1 MLEGMYGSTRSNL
14 TPLLLLGTGI
24 ALFPLDGVTETRR
37 SMCLFEWKWFLS
49 LLICFL
55 FDIIFHFIA
64 PKILRPRQQ
73 HHQGWHVQT
82 TNKKTG
88 QRQNLPLSPFSVWYF
103 SFLFCFFLFII
114 FCFSSYL
121 RMFEPKHLHP
131 HQKLKKLPKKDTNRH
146 QSHFCFSLCVNL
158 VNTI

>member
-1 MLEGMYGSTRSNL
+1 MKYISVNLTHTPVLLNLTSLPYLSYKYQSILVWFKSNLLINILVKSMLEGMYGSTRSKL

-24 ALFPLDGVTETRR
+24 ALFPLDGVTETGG

-82 TNKKTG
+82 TNKQTG
-88 QRQNLPLSPFSVWYF
+88 QRQNLPLSPF
-103 SFLFCFFLFII
+103 
-114 FCFSSYL
+114 
-121 RMFEPKHLHP
+121 
-131 HQKLKKLPKKDTNRH
+131 
-146 QSHFCFSLCVNL
+146 
-158 VNTI
+158 